1 MDASGGKFDKEKLA
15 GSVCGIALV
24 SVGNVWEI
32 GERSLLNFCGEDV
45 PI

>member
-15 GSVCGIALV
+15 VCGIALM

-45 PI
+45 QI